1 MDTALSPDGDYIL
14 GENGIP
20 VKIYDTKELLQKI
33 LIKLT
38 TKIGS
43 FIYDTNLGSDLYT
56 LKDAEDSEEIIK
68 QKANVIVKKI
78 LCNVP
83 QSELKNIEIKHI
95 NENDENSVKTLEIK
109 IFLIINKKT
118 ETLVVKV

>member
-83 QSELKNIEIKHI
+83 QAELKNVEIQYI
-95 NENDENSVKTLEIK
+95 NENDENSVKTLEFK

>member
-78 LCNVP
+78 LCNLP
-83 QSELKNIEIKHI
+83 QSELKNVEIQYI

-118 ETLVVKV
+118 EILVVKV

>member
-56 LKDAEDSEEIIK
+56 LKDTEDCKEIIK
-68 QKANVIVKKI
+68 QKASVIIKKI
-78 LCNVP
+78 LFTIP
-83 QSELKNIEIKHI
+83 QAKLEDIDVEYI
-95 NENDENSVKTLEIK
+95 NENNENSVKKLNFE
-109 IFLIINKKT
+109 IFLIINNKK
-118 ETLVVKV
+118 EKLVVKV

>member
-1 MDTALSPDGDYIL
+1 MLVILAYMLVLKVKKDT
-14 GENGIP
+14 
-20 VKIYDTKELLQKI
+20 
-33 LIKLT
+33 T
-38 TKIGS
+38 TLR
-43 FIYDTNLGSDLYT
+43 N
-56 LKDAEDSEEIIK
+56 EDIIK

-78 LCNVP
+78 LCNLP
-83 QSELKNIEIKHI
+83 QAELKNVEIQYI

>member
-43 FIYDTNLGSDLYT
+43 FIYDTNLGSDLNT
-56 LKDAEDSEEIIK
+56 LKDAEDILINTYDLNNYQIDKRYLEAKSNN
-68 QKANVIVKKI
+68 QKNKLV
-78 LCNVP
+78 
-83 QSELKNIEIKHI
+83 
-95 NENDENSVKTLEIK
+95 
-109 IFLIINKKT
+109 INKKVLLDIT
-118 ETLVVKV
+118 KCLQLYINRSFSHTGSTPDS

>member
-38 TKIGS
+38 TKIES
-43 FIYDTNLGSDLYT
+43 FIYDTSLGSDLYT
-56 LKDAEDSEEIIK
+56 LKDAEDSEDIIK
-68 QKANVIVKKI
+68 QKANVIVKV
-78 LCNVP
+78 L
-83 QSELKNIEIKHI
+83 NII
-95 NENDENSVKTLEIK
+95 DWLLEG
-109 IFLIINKKT
+109 
-118 ETLVVKV
+118 